1 MPQPISRPVMHSSI
15 RISSPWANAA
25 SMAAGSSSGVWTF
38 VTPNDEPLALGFT
51 NRGIPSSA
59 TICAGSNASPR
70 RRKTSRARLTR
81 PASVR
86 LVVIL
91 SKVMTDEAIE
101 HDE

>member
-1 MPQPISRPVMHSSI
+1 
-15 RISSPWANAA
+15 
-25 SMAAGSSSGVWTF
+25 MAAGSSSGVWTF

-51 NRGIPSSA
+51 NSGMPRSA
-59 TICAGSNASPR
+59 TIFAASNASPL
-70 RRKTSRARLTR
+70 RRKISRARLTR

-91 SKVMTDEAIE
+91 SKVMTDEVIE

>member
-1 MPQPISRPVMHSSI
+1 
-15 RISSPWANAA
+15 
-25 SMAAGSSSGVWTF
+25 MAAGSSSGVWTF

-51 NRGIPSSA
+51 KRGSPRSA
-59 TICAGSNASPR
+59 TIRAASNASSR
-70 RRKTSRARLTR
+70 RRNTSRARLMPR

-91 SKVMTDEAIE
+91 SKVMTDETIE

>member
-1 MPQPISRPVMHSSI
+1 MP
-15 RISSPWANAA
+15 

-51 NRGIPSSA
+51 KSGMPSSA
-59 TICAGSNASPR
+59 TIFDASNASPR
-70 RRKTSRARLTR
+70 RRKISRARLTR

-91 SKVMTDEAIE
+91 SKVMTDEVIE

>member
-1 MPQPISRPVMHSSI
+1 MHSSM
-15 RISSPWANAA
+15 RISSPCAKAA
-25 SMAAGSSSGVWTF
+25 STAAGSSSAVRTF

-51 NRGIPSSA
+51 KSGRPSPA
-59 TICAGSNASPR
+59 TMRAGSKASPR
-70 RRKTSRARLTR
+70 RRKRSRASGMPR

-91 SKVMTDEAIE
+91 SKVMTDEVIE